1 MTQYMPVAQKTSA
14 NITAIRLTMLL
25 GAVVFL
31 LLMLFGIVMRAAQ
44 GQIIN
49 LEPTVFYQLMTA
61 HGAGM
66 VGAAALTGSA
76 IMWYFLGR
84 YVQLS
89 ALAYNVFLGL
99 FLVGVVLVLG
109 AVFVGGFAGAWTF
122 LYPLPALSGGSW
134 EVGAATTFVLG
145 LVAIGVAYLIF
156 YLETGRAMI
165 AAYGGLG
172 RALAWPLVFT
182 GKMDNVPPPAVIAS
196 ASVTVFNT
204 VGIVVG
210 AAVLVVTLINLY
222 VPSFAIDPLLAKNFI
237 YFFGHVF
244 INASIYMAV
253 IAVYEILPLYTGRK
267 WKSSRLFAIAWS
279 AILLMATSVYPHH
292 MMQDVAM
299 PGWLLVMGQLV
310 SFGNSLPLLGVT
322 AFSMLAYLHRSG
334 IKWDL
339 ASALLVIG
347 VLGWSLGAV
356 PAIIDGTISVN
367 RVMHNTLWVPGHF
380 HTYLLLGEVAMS
392 LGFMAWLTKG
402 DRESAFAPAE
412 KAAITA
418 YVAGTLGFTFMFLIS
433 GATSIPR
440 RWAIHFP
447 EWHLQDRI
455 ATAFAAL
462 SQETRLNVF
471 RLLVEYGP
479 EGVPA
484 GTLSETLCI
493 PHNTL
498 SFHLTHMSNAQLVRS
513 RRFGP
518 AHPSKVRSVRRCHQR
533 A

>member
-299 PGWLLVMGQLV
+299 PDWLLVMGQLV

-462 SQETRLNVF
+462 LIAAFFTLITFYVV
-471 RLLVEYGP
+471 RLLR
-479 EGVPA
+479 PA
-484 GTLSETLCI
+484 
-493 PHNTL
+493 
-498 SFHLTHMSNAQLVRS
+498 
-513 RRFGP
+513 
-518 AHPSKVRSVRRCHQR
+518 R